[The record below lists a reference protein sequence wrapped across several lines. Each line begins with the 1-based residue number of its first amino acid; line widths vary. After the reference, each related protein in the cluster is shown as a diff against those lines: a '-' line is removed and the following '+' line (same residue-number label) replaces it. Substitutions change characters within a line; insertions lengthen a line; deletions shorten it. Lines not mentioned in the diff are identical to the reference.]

1 MGLADGGG
9 GLCLG
14 VEGEA
19 LGAAATPTWTGLLPV
34 KVSLAGWGSAQAF
47 PVAVNLSALR
57 PPPGL
62 PVAVGELVSGLWT
75 T

>member
-1 MGLADGGG
+1 MGLADAGGCAWEWKERPWVR
-9 GLCLG
+9 LPLPLG
-14 VEGEA
+14 QGFS
-19 LGAAATPTWTGLLPV
+19 LGS
-34 KVSLAGWGSAQAF
+34 VSLAGWGSAQAF